1 MMMYA
6 YVTHIMHLVKPV
18 YTIMDMHSPEQ
29 LSEQIIHTKSLV
41 YIISARTSLIKP
53 HFKHEDVLA

>member
-1 MMMYA
+1 M
-6 YVTHIMHLVKPV
+6 THIMHLVKPV

-29 LSEQIIHTKSLV
+29 LSKHIIHTNSLV

-53 HFKHEDVLA
+53 HFKHKDVLA